1 MVNSIQFNNK
11 AAKGKGA
18 IVAMVAGTK
27 AETVIAI
34 IEKSSQTTE
43 SVTEITLDMAGNMGL
58 IARKCF
64 PNATRVIDRFHV
76 QKLASE
82 ALQEKES
89 NTAGKL

>member
-1 MVNSIQFNNK
+1 MVNSIHLTK

-43 SVTEITLDMAGNMGL
+43 SVTEITFDMAANMGL
-58 IARKCF
+58 LLKNVF
-64 PNATRVIDRFHV
+64 QMQLVLSTDSTFK
-76 QKLASE
+76 KLA
-82 ALQEKES
+82 
-89 NTAGKL
+89 